1 MIDAMYREVKLGDIV
16 VFNHP
21 NYSLLESSLVQEIT
35 PVGVKVIY
43 HNPDET
49 ISETIIP
56 EKQFVIIRNVSN
68 KNEVL

>member
-1 MIDAMYREVKLGDIV
+1 MQDAMNKEVKVGDTV

-35 PVGVKVIY
+35 QNGVKVIY
-43 HNPDET
+43 HNPDNS

-56 EKQFVIIRNVSN
+56 EKQFVIINT
-68 KNEVL
+68 